1 VQNDDVSERVSRD
14 VRERMLAI
22 GDPFLVYVA
31 LPLAAAV
38 ATREL
43 LQGRTAI
50 LPYAILQVVAGLAL
64 FFLRRASSHLRAW
77 VILMYGVGLGTLALV
92 AFGPLLGVGVIY
104 TWTVVAAAGLVG
116 RNAMIVTLS
125 LSLVSMAVV
134 AIGNVKGWL
143 PPLPARALDFARAEP
158 WLRFAATLGTAG
170 AAIGLLT
177 NRIIWTLEKAL
188 GEATEALERERVE
201 RTERERAQD
210 ALARA
215 QRLEAVGRL
224 AAGVA
229 HDLNNSLAVVLC
241 NAESLRTQDAD
252 DRSRLLSDLINA
264 ARSAEE
270 TTRQLTFLGRKDTEA
285 GKSCVPS
292 LVVEQLVRSVQRLL
306 PPGIVVEVHGSSTR
320 AVPLSNTRLE
330 QVLLNLVLNARDA
343 MPTGGTVR
351 LSIED
356 RGEELVLTV
365 ADDGVGMAEEVR
377 DRVFEP
383 FFTTKEPGRGIGLGL
398 SMVHGLVTEVGGK
411 VDVVSAP
418 RVGTTFT
425 LTLPVVT
432 PTATVPSEPRLP
444 TARRA
449 RILLLEDE
457 PFVLRAI
464 QRVLRAAG
472 HEVTSAVDGT
482 GAEEALAT
490 VGEFDLLFTDAVVPG
505 TDTSSV
511 IAQFRERHPRA
522 PVLVCS
528 GFVREELV
536 RRGIRAGEFFFLKKP
551 FEPGTL
557 RAAVDEA
564 LGAPPPQS

>member
-1 VQNDDVSERVSRD
+1 MSRD

-31 LPLAAAV
+31 LPLAA
-38 ATREL
+38 
-43 LQGRTAI
+43 
-50 LPYAILQVVAGLAL
+50 VV
-64 FFLRRASSHLRAW
+64 
-77 VILMYGVGLGTLALV
+77 
-92 AFGPLLGVGVIY
+92 
-104 TWTVVAAAGLVG
+104 
-116 RNAMIVTLS
+116 
-125 LSLVSMAVV
+125 
-134 AIGNVKGWL
+134 
-143 PPLPARALDFARAEP
+143 
-158 WLRFAATLGTAG
+158 ATLGTAG

-177 NRIIWTLEKAL
+177 NRIIWTLETAL
-188 GEATEALERERVE
+188 TDATQALERERVE
-201 RTERERAQD
+201 RGERERAQD

-241 NAESLRTQDAD
+241 NAESLRSQED
-252 DRSRLLSDLINA
+252 DHGRLLSDLINA

-285 GKSCVPS
+285 GKSCIPTT
-292 LVVEQLVRSVQRLL
+292 VVEQLVRSVQRLL
-306 PPGIVVEVHGSSTR
+306 PPGILLQVRGESARSV
-320 AVPLSNTRLE
+320 ALSGARLE
-330 QVLLNLVLNARDA
+330 QILLNLVLNARDA
-343 MPTGGTVR
+343 MPAGGTVR

-356 RGEELVLTV
+356 RGEQLVLTV
-365 ADDGVGMAEEVR
+365 TDDGVGMSEEVR

-398 SMVHGLVTEVGGK
+398 SMVHGLVTEVGGT
-411 VDVVSAP
+411 VEVASAP
-418 RVGTTFT
+418 GKGTTFT
-425 LTLPVVT
+425 LCLPAVA
-432 PTATVPSEPRLP
+432 PAASAPSEPRLVP
-444 TARRA
+444 SRRA
-449 RILLLEDE
+449 KILLLEDE

-472 HEVTSAVDGT
+472 HEVTSAVDGA

-490 VGEFDLLFTDAVVPG
+490 AGDFDLLFTDAVVPG

-511 IAQFRERHPRA
+511 IAHFLERHPRA

-551 FEPGTL
+551 FEPATL

-564 LGAPPPQS
+564 LGAAPPS